1 LDNNKRVLISNEEKN
16 LLLLRIIVNQFF
28 GQKEKIENEKFL
40 DNKVKIFY
48 NDLLLK
54 DNKIA

>member
-1 LDNNKRVLISNEEKN
+1 MDNNKRVLISNEEKN